1 MKWSKEVLAMKIFVG
16 YHCDNCNTDY
26 DVDSRNLI
34 DHIEPDCPVCE
45 CNDEVN
51 HIYIDD
57 EEV

>member
-1 MKWSKEVLAMKIFVG
+1 MKIFVG